1 MRQSRTKDE
10 ILHFGRLL
18 RCLRDKAGFSRAKLA
33 RRAKLSEATLKLLE
47 AGDHFPEP
55 PILYRLMSVRELRL
69 LPDVVWDR
77 YGLRIIDEIEPE
89 MRAEE
94 TDTHT
99 RVIVTLTIAFRKQ
112 QNEPQ

>member
-1 MRQSRTKDE
+1 MRESRTKDQN
-10 ILHFGRLL
+10 LHFGHLL

-47 AGDHFPEP
+47 AGEHFPEP
-55 PILYRLMSVRELRL
+55 RTLYRLMSVRELRL

-77 YGLRIIDEIEPE
+77 CASRIIDEVEPE

-94 TDTHT
+94 TSTHT
-99 RVIVTLTIAFRKQ
+99 RVIVTLMITFRKQ
-112 QNEPQ
+112 QDEPQ